1 MQVNF
6 ANNFLFKLRVKIPEQ
21 AINGQNS
28 ISTVSHLHFKL
39 EIAAVKFDL
48 HPEDA
53 VIFTQQLHLPHKP

>member
-1 MQVNF
+1 M
-6 ANNFLFKLRVKIPEQ
+6 LKHPVKIPEH
-21 AINGQNS
+21 AINSQNS
-28 ISTVSHLHFKL
+28 ISTVGHLHFKL